1 MPRHRRRGGSHRHQF
16 LSHPLFILAAMDI
29 TTLLAVALA
38 LVVGLAAGLATTLV
52 LARRGGLAGAEVVD
66 TVVAVADQRLVA
78 TRGLIDG
85 QLRALHDELG
95 RVTDTVGRFETERAR
110 QHGELTAQLHA
121 TVEQTASLTSTT
133 AALREVLASPKA
145 RGQWGERMA
154 EDVLRLAGLVEGV
167 SYLKEKAIVGG
178 TIPDF
183 TFLLPRGMRLHMDA
197 KFPSAN
203 YARWLEADTDHERAL
218 HCRAFLKDV
227 QARVREL
234 NSRGYVDP
242 PSGTLDYVLLFI
254 PNESIYSFVHEHD
267 AGLLDAAL
275 RQKVVLCSP
284 LSLFAVLA
292 VVRRAIDN
300 VAVEETSGEI
310 LSVLGSFTSQW
321 EGFCQSLD
329 KVGRAV
335 DGVERAYGELAGTR
349 RRALERPLAR
359 VEELRRQRGLAE
371 AEPEPGAGDT
381 ADGLRLVEAR
391 ERREASQG

>member
-1 MPRHRRRGGSHRHQF
+1 
-16 LSHPLFILAAMDI
+16 MDI

-52 LARRGGLAGAEVVD
+52 LASRGGLAGAEVVD

-121 TVEQTASLTSTT
+121 TVEQTASLTNTT

-227 QARVREL
+227 RARVREL